1 MTALLH
7 SPPHRKRFH
16 TTVTHRTC
24 RHPGRVAVAAED
36 NDHLLVGCLPAN
48 EKSLNGRPLLV
59 KHLSVGKRARPLA
72 ILVRPRSEARQREC
86 LYVETA
92 KCRASMLL
100 CAQIQNGYRV
110 VLVACLFRLGLAD
123 FPCLVVAILVTVDEQ
138 L

>member
-7 SPPHRKRFH
+7 APTDRKRFH

-36 NDHLLVGCLPAN
+36 NDHLLVGCLPAI
-48 EKSLNGRPLLV
+48 EKSLDGRPLLV
-59 KHLSVGKRARPLA
+59 KHLCVGERARPHA
-72 ILVRPRSEARQREC
+72 ILVRPRSQAGQSEC
-86 LYVETA
+86 LYVETT
-92 KCRASMLL
+92 KCRASMIL
-100 CAQIQNGYRV
+100 CAQIQDGYRV

-123 FPCLVVAILVTVDEQ
+123 FPCLVVAILFAVDEQ